1 MLYGVITADIVRS
14 KEIRDRDYFF
24 EIFSKKINY
33 INKNFS
39 YYIFAPLKI
48 YRGDEFQGGIKKVI
62 RIPEFLSVIRE
73 NFYPLQFR
81 AGIGIGSISTNIK
94 KDIGKIDGEALR
106 LSSQALNIIKKER
119 ERITYYKLPSEYRS
133 LEEIINNFYT
143 FLDLNVINRTSKQW
157 DAIRLY
163 RDKKNLKKV
172 AKKLNIT
179 FQNVSKRLRA
189 AHWSQY
195 YQLENFLIKKLDECF
210 SSK

>member
-1 MLYGVITADIVRS
+1 MKYGILTADIIRS
-14 KEIRDRDYFF
+14 KEITDRNLFF
-24 EIFSKKINY
+24 KLFSEKISY
-33 INKNFS
+33 VNKRFS
-39 YYIFAPLKI
+39 FLLLVPFKI
-48 YRGDEFQGGIKKVI
+48 YRGDEFQGGIKEINKT
-62 RIPEFLSVIRE
+62 PEFLSIIRE

-81 AGIGIGSISTNIK
+81 AGIGIGSISTKIK
-94 KDIGKIDGEALR
+94 RDIGEINGEALR

-172 AKKLNIT
+172 ATKLNVT

-189 AHWSQY
+189 AHWLQY
-195 YQLENFLIKKLDECF
+195 YQLERFLIKKLEEYF
-210 SSK
+210 SHN

>member
-1 MLYGVITADIVRS
+1 
-14 KEIRDRDYFF
+14 
-24 EIFSKKINY
+24 
-33 INKNFS
+33 
-39 YYIFAPLKI
+39 
-48 YRGDEFQGGIKKVI
+48 VI

>member
-1 MLYGVITADIVRS
+1 M
-14 KEIRDRDYFF
+14 
-24 EIFSKKINY
+24 
-33 INKNFS
+33 
-39 YYIFAPLKI
+39 
-48 YRGDEFQGGIKKVI
+48 
-62 RIPEFLSVIRE
+62 
-73 NFYPLQFR
+73 
-81 AGIGIGSISTNIK
+81 
-94 KDIGKIDGEALR
+94 
-106 LSSQALNIIKKER
+106 
-119 ERITYYKLPSEYRS
+119 
-133 LEEIINNFYT
+133 
-143 FLDLNVINRTSKQW
+143 DLNVINRTSKQW

>member
-14 KEIRDRDYFF
+14 KEIKDRDYFF

-119 ERITYYKLPSEYRS
+119 ERITFFIPP
-133 LEEIINNFYT
+133 
-143 FLDLNVINRTSKQW
+143 
-157 DAIRLY
+157 
-163 RDKKNLKKV
+163 
-172 AKKLNIT
+172 
-179 FQNVSKRLRA
+179 
-189 AHWSQY
+189 
-195 YQLENFLIKKLDECF
+195 
-210 SSK
+210 